1 MQHTLP
7 PSSLPLLDNAGTKR
21 GQAINGTFLYYARVV
36 DLCMLPVINK
46 ISSQKAIPTEAT
58 NNKAT
63 MLMDYAYHYSNAILR
78 YYASTMKLYIDSD
91 TACLILPNTRSRG
104 AMYSYL
110 NDKLTNT

>member
-1 MQHTLP
+1 MQYTLP

-21 GQAINGTFLYYARVV
+21 GQAINGTFLYCVRAA
-36 DLCMLPVINK
+36 DPCMLPAINEM
-46 ISSQKAIPTEAT
+46 SSQQVKTTEAT

-63 MLMDYAYHYSNAILR
+63 ILMDYAYHYSNAILR